1 MEAVMIRN
9 AVVVLVATLFAAA
22 CSSTNSNEDPNAKA
36 KRGAGIG
43 AAAGAV
49 AGAVIGNQAGA
60 NRTGAVVGAA
70 AGAAIGAAIGH
81 RMDKQEQELRQ
92 IPGVDVSRPSEGQID
107 VRITNDVL
115 FDVDKYA
122 LRPESRATLRE
133 LATNLQRYPD
143 ELVDVEGHT
152 DSTGTA
158 EHNQILS
165 EERANSVRT
174 FLVENGVATRN
185 VTAIGYGETRPK
197 ASNATPEGRQL
208 NRRVEIHIRA
218 TQTAG

>member
-1 MEAVMIRN
+1 M
-9 AVVVLVATLFAAA
+9 VATMFVAA
-22 CSSTNSNEDPNAKA
+22 CSSTDPNAKA
-36 KRGAGIG
+36 KEGAAVG

-49 AGAVIGNQAGA
+49 AGAVVGNQAGGN

-70 AGAAIGAAIGH
+70 AGAAVGAAIGH

-92 IPGVDVSRPSEGQID
+92 IPGVEVARPSEGQID
-107 VRITNDVL
+107 VRMTNDVL
-115 FDVDKYA
+115 FDVDNA
-122 LRPESRATLRE
+122 TLRQESRATLRE

-158 EHNQILS
+158 QHNQVLS
-165 EERANSVRT
+165 EERASSVRT
-174 FLVENGVATRN
+174 FLVDNGVTSRS
-185 VTAIGYGETRPK
+185 VTAVGYGETRPK
-197 ASNATPEGRQL
+197 ASNSTPEGRQL

-218 TQTAG
+218 TQTSS